1 MLSKPAVVHSGTTL
15 GQERET
21 SSLLLLAAL
30 VTAFAVF
37 VWTYWPVIPPLVMQW
52 WEEEEY
58 SHGFIVPIIAGVLAW
73 LNKDAVRQV
82 PLRPAYTGLL
92 VMALSLVLY
101 AVGIVGVDLFLQ
113 RVSMV
118 SMIAGALLYVA
129 GWRVL
134 WCLAFPV
141 GYLLLMIPLPQVVF
155 NPAAFRL
162 QLLAAQVAT
171 DTLQLL
177 DVPVYR
183 EGNIIHLAQ
192 ASLDVER
199 ACSGIRSL
207 ISLLAIGVPLAYVI
221 ERKPWRRALI
231 IVMVVPIAIAANVAR
246 VTVTGMLAHYVSID
260 TALGVFH
267 TVGGFAVFI
276 LGGTLLLLFAWLVKQ
291 TSRFS

>member
-1 MLSKPAVVHSGTTL
+1 
-15 GQERET
+15 
-21 SSLLLLAAL
+21 
-30 VTAFAVF
+30 
-37 VWTYWPVIPPLVMQW
+37 
-52 WEEEEY
+52 
-58 SHGFIVPIIAGVLAW
+58 
-73 LNKDAVRQV
+73 
-82 PLRPAYTGLL
+82 
-92 VMALSLVLY
+92 
-101 AVGIVGVDLFLQ
+101 
-113 RVSMV
+113 MV
-118 SMIAGALLYVA
+118 SMIVGALLYVA
-129 GWRVL
+129 GWRML
-134 WCLAFPV
+134 WCLAFPIS
-141 GYLLLMIPLPQVVF
+141 YLLLMIPLPQVVF

-246 VTVTGMLAHYVSID
+246 VTVTGILAHYVSID

-267 TVGGFAVFI
+267 TVGGIAVFL
-276 LGGTLLLLFAWLVKQ
+276 LGTTLLLLFSWFVRQ
-291 TSRFS
+291 TARFS

>member
-1 MLSKPAVVHSGTTL
+1 MHSDTTL
-15 GQERET
+15 GQEREGT
-21 SSLLLLAAL
+21 SPLLLATLATT
-30 VTAFAVF
+30 VAVF
-37 VWTYWPVIPPLVMQW
+37 VWTYWPVIPPLVLQW
-52 WEEEEY
+52 WDEEEY
-58 SHGFIVPIIAGVLAW
+58 SHGFIVPIIAGVLVW
-73 LNKDAVRQV
+73 LNKDALRQV
-82 PLRPAYTGLL
+82 PVRPAYAGLL
-92 VMALSLVLY
+92 VMGLSLAIY

-134 WCLAFPV
+134 WCLAFPLA
-141 GYLLLMIPLPQVVF
+141 YLLLMIPLPQVVF
-155 NPAAFRL
+155 NPVAFRL

-192 ASLDVER
+192 VSLDVER

-207 ISLLAIGVPLAYVI
+207 ISLLAIGIPLAYVI
-221 ERKPWRRALI
+221 EQKTWTRALI
-231 IVMVVPIAIAANVAR
+231 MVMVVPIAIAANVAR
-246 VTVTGMLAHYVSID
+246 VTVTGILAHYVSIE

-267 TVGGFAVFI
+267 TVGGFAVFM
-276 LGGTLLLLFAWLVKQ
+276 LGATLLLLFSWVVKQ
-291 TSRFS
+291 AARFA

>member
-1 MLSKPAVVHSGTTL
+1 MHSGTTL
-15 GQERET
+15 RQEREGT
-21 SSLLLLAAL
+21 SSLLLWATVATALAL
-30 VTAFAVF
+30 F
-37 VWTYWPVIPPLVMQW
+37 VWTYWLVIPPLVHQW
-52 WEEEEY
+52 WDEEEY

-73 LNKDAVRQV
+73 LNKDAVRRV

-92 VMALSLVLY
+92 VMALSLVVY

-118 SMIAGALLYVA
+118 SMIAGTLLYVA

-155 NPAAFRL
+155 NPVAFRL

-183 EGNIIHLAQ
+183 EGNIIHLAE

-207 ISLLAIGVPLAYVI
+207 ISLLAIGVPLAYVL
-221 ERKPWRRALI
+221 EPKAWRRALI

-246 VTVTGMLAHYVSID
+246 VTGAGLLAHYVSID

-267 TVGGFAVFI
+267 TVGGFAVFM
-276 LGGTLLLLFAWLVKQ
+276 LGTTLLLLFSWFVRQAARPL
-291 TSRFS
+291 

>member
-1 MLSKPAVVHSGTTL
+1 MHSGTTL
-15 GQERET
+15 RQEREGT
-21 SSLLLLAAL
+21 SSLLLLATVA
-30 VTAFAVF
+30 TAIAVF
-37 VWTYWPVIPPLVMQW
+37 VWTYWLVIPPLVHQW
-52 WEEEEY
+52 WDEEEY

-73 LNKDAVRQV
+73 LNKDAVRRV

-92 VMALSLVLY
+92 VMALSLVVY

-118 SMIAGALLYVA
+118 SMIAGTLLYVA

-155 NPAAFRL
+155 NPVAFRL

-183 EGNIIHLAQ
+183 EGNIIHLAE

-207 ISLLAIGVPLAYVI
+207 ISLLAIGVPLAYVL
-221 ERKPWRRALI
+221 EPKAWRRALI

-246 VTVTGMLAHYVSID
+246 VTVTGLLAHYVSID

-267 TVGGFAVFI
+267 TVGGFAVFM
-276 LGGTLLLLFAWLVKQ
+276 LGTTLLLLFSWFVRQAARL
-291 TSRFS
+291 S